1 MSNSRWSKSI
11 ECITINPNQKLFSEP
26 QRVAGIK
33 ERTALICVGLRVS
46 IKRESA
52 QRLTRQGGS
61 EPPLQPVPR
70 RSQARMILVE
80 TSVWI
85 DHLC

>member
-11 ECITINPNQKLFSEP
+11 ECITINPDQKLFYEP

-33 ERTALICVGLRVS
+33 ERTVLICVGLWVL

-52 QRLTRQGGS
+52 RRLTRQGGS
-61 EPPLQPVPR
+61 EPHCNRFPDGRKP
-70 RSQARMILVE
+70 A
-80 TSVWI
+80 
-85 DHLC
+85 